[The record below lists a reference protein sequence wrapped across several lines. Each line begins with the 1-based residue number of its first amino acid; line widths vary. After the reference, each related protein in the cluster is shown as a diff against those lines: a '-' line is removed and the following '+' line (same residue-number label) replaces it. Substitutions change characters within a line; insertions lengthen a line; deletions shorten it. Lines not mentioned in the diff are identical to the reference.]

1 MKNYIF
7 KLLICYTFSFL
18 GQQEGPVLPNKL
30 VTPQDVVEQFIK
42 KRSYT
47 WIDGQWKIDGNKYVW
62 IDGHWVPK
70 RIGYHY
76 INGKWIKKDNGWA
89 WLDGYWEPI
98 SIKKWKTLYS

>member
-1 MKNYIF
+1 M
-7 KLLICYTFSFL
+7 

-30 VTPQDVVEQFIK
+30 VNPQDFVEQFIK

-47 WIDGQWKIDGNKYVW
+47 WIDGQWKIDGGKYVW